1 MESSFKIIV
10 LITVF
15 FICQNSFC
23 QSDKAFCNAV
33 EHLKFNK
40 VERIFNRQ
48 VNKLAEGYVY
58 ANQDSGWGNATS
70 YNTHYTTL
78 INWLKKQDCVIDAFW
93 DKCQA
98 KAAIYPGY
106 SSIGVKFKTKN
117 GVVEKCF
124 LIQEGTTGQVNILG
138 WKPKLCKSKN
148 KLVYK
153 KIFDCKNFIE
163 QQKTNCKGVK

>member
-1 MESSFKIIV
+1 MESSFKTIV

-15 FICQNSFC
+15 FICQNSYC

-58 ANQDSGWGNATS
+58 ANQDSGWGIATS
-70 YNTHYTTL
+70 YYSHYTTL
-78 INWLKKQDCVIDAFW
+78 INWIKKQDCVADAFW

-98 KAAIYPGY
+98 KAAIYPGH
-106 SSIGVKFKTKN
+106 SSIGVKFKTEN
-117 GVVEKCF
+117 GIVEKCF

-138 WKPKLCKSKN
+138 WRIQLFKSK
-148 KLVYK
+148 KILLYK
-153 KIFDCKNFIE
+153 KMYNCENFIQ
-163 QQKTNCKGVK
+163 QQKMNCDSIR